1 MYNKDVHIELLEATN
16 NALALQLVELKK
28 RKMARNN
35 EAAEKY
41 RRSAY
46 YFKTEC
52 KRLQTL
58 IKMYKLEEESN
69 ESIHEQSS

>member
-16 NALALQLVELKK
+16 EALALQLAELKK

-41 RRSAY
+41 RRSTY
-46 YFKTEC
+46 YYKEEC
-52 KRLQTL
+52 RKLKL
-58 IKMYKLEEESN
+58 ILKQYKLEG
-69 ESIHEQSS
+69 